1 MARIN
6 STSKKYG
13 RNRAVRTSS
22 RLRYVRLSNQRVK
35 ESLIRRSIATMSID
49 DLADASEMLSL
60 KSECM
65 SIKYDS
71 YSGAAR
77 KLVAKAVNDN
87 SVRKT
92 LADVN
97 KQIVAKIGL
106 RG

>member
-1 MARIN
+1 
-6 STSKKYG
+6 
-13 RNRAVRTSS
+13 
-22 RLRYVRLSNQRVK
+22 
-35 ESLIRRSIATMSID
+35 MSID

-65 SIKYDS
+65 SIKHDS
-71 YSGAAR
+71 YSEAAR